1 MKSRAAGPVRRQ
13 RGEEVPDG
21 IPEPQPNAAR
31 GAVPRRPSKKTTAA
45 SGGPSAGDQPS
56 GRGPRGNG
64 EAKVPAEAPVADKRP
79 GTGPTAK
86 PVFKSGVPEE
96 EQFPMPELQDN
107 RDVKDLGTVKQPSAR
122 RSRRGIRL
130 KNGVRL

>member
-1 MKSRAAGPVRRQ
+1 
-13 RGEEVPDG
+13 
-21 IPEPQPNAAR
+21 
-31 GAVPRRPSKKTTAA
+31 
-45 SGGPSAGDQPS
+45 
-56 GRGPRGNG
+56 
-64 EAKVPAEAPVADKRP
+64 
-79 GTGPTAK
+79 
-86 PVFKSGVPEE
+86 VFKSGVPEE